1 MLNRSVFALPLM
13 AFALI
18 AAKPAPAPVMP
29 SIVAPAE
36 IAANKANH
44 LFIEL
49 SSGGTVEIV
58 LRPDLAPHHIE
69 RIQTLVRQGFYN
81 GLTFHRV
88 IADFMA
94 QGGDPKGTGEGGS
107 SLPNL
112 KAEFT
117 AVPFLRGTF
126 GAARANS
133 PDTANSQFFIMYAP
147 HPELDNNYTVMGRV
161 VAGMDAAEGIA
172 QGEPPEQ
179 PTKIV
184 RAYLGDVANVSA
196 SAAAT

>member
-1 MLNRSVFALPLM
+1 M
-13 AFALI
+13 
-18 AAKPAPAPVMP
+18 
-29 SIVAPAE
+29 
-36 IAANKANH
+36 ANKADH
-44 LFIEL
+44 LFIQL

-58 LRPDLAPHHIE
+58 LRPDLAPHHVE

-81 GLTFHRV
+81 GLSFHRV
-88 IADFMA
+88 IPGFMA

-117 AVPFLRGTF
+117 AVPFLRGML

-133 PDTANSQFFIMYAP
+133 PDSANSQFFIMYAP

-161 VAGMDAAEGIA
+161 VAGMDAVDSIA

-184 RAYLGDVANVSA
+184 RAYLGDAPVA
-196 SAAAT
+196 SAAAN

>member
-1 MLNRSVFALPLM
+1 MLARSLLLLPFA
-13 AFALI
+13 AFLV
-18 AAKPAPAPVMP
+18 AAKAPPAPPPMA
-29 SIVAPAE
+29 SIVAPPE
-36 IAANKANH
+36 IMANKADH
-44 LFIEL
+44 LFIQL

-58 LRPDLAPHHIE
+58 LRPDLAPHHVE

-81 GLTFHRV
+81 GLSFHRV
-88 IADFMA
+88 IPGFMA

-107 SLPNL
+107 NLPNL

-117 AVPFLRGTF
+117 AVPFLRGML

-133 PDTANSQFFIMYAP
+133 PDSANSQFFIMYAP

-161 VAGMDAAEGIA
+161 VAGMDAVDSIA

-184 RAYLGDVANVSA
+184 RAYLGDAPVA
-196 SAAAT
+196 SAAAN

>member
-1 MLNRSVFALPLM
+1 LKLSLFALPLVGL
-13 AFALI
+13 ALI

-29 SIVAPAE
+29 SILAPPE
-36 IAANKANH
+36 IAAVKANH
-44 LFIEL
+44 LFLEL
-49 SSGGTVEIV
+49 STGGTVEIV

-69 RIQTLVRQGFYN
+69 RIQALVRRGFYN

-88 IADFMA
+88 IPGFMA

-107 SLPNL
+107 ELPDL

-117 AVPFLRGTF
+117 AVPFLRGTV

-133 PDTANSQFFIMYAP
+133 PDSANSQFFIMFAP
-147 HPELDNNYTVMGRV
+147 KPDIDSDYTVMGRV
-161 VAGMDAAEGIA
+161 VSGMDAVDAIA
-172 QGEPPEQ
+172 PGEPPQQ

-184 RAYLGDVANVSA
+184 RAYLGDSGPA
-196 SAAAT
+196 SAAAK